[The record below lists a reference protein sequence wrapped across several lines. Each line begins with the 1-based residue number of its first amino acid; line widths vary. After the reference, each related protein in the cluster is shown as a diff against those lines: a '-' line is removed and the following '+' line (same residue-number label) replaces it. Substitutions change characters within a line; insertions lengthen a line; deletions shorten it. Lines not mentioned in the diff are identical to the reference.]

1 MLRTRYRYTTP
12 HINSLCDNFEAFHQ
26 KGPTM
31 EEKLGEKKK
40 NQTQRSPD
48 LTSWTIPPA
57 LRGQNDI
64 FNYDKRIAELK
75 TDVTMFT
82 KKIKE
87 LEKVIRPLETEVNCN
102 QRFCDREIYNIQQFM
117 TRIERKPLDAKILF
131 EKAIKLKQ
139 EISVTLEKMLRERM
153 TLKSEFEKV
162 EYILNKHKC
171 YGDILFKLSPPD
183 WQEAKEAEILKAKNA
198 QKESNPELEET
209 ANSKCVEA
217 AQKSSPGGTL
227 PLESKLSMLKFT
239 ESVVLSDSEG
249 NEKIMDIYFSDPSE
263 VVVLPSELT
272 DQILSLIENATE
284 MDEMLERTLEITTN
298 KMKEDEKKLTMQE
311 NNMKSRTEMEKKRA
325 VVLKKQ
331 VQLHKSLKSQDQDIM
346 LEALGRKVT
355 EVHSCFSE
363 SRLINLAT
371 LEKLCSVE
379 YRMTLLLQQIE
390 YIPADMF
397 QTLWQIRDGEKKS
410 RLQEERLRQER
421 QKQKEKL
428 DKCLKRA
435 LGESKKITGR
445 KLMPRCIPVQK
456 KVQVNVESSA
466 PVEEDPHAEVFKE
479 GCDSIL
485 NTYI

>member
-1 MLRTRYRYTTP
+1 MKCWSGLW
-12 HINSLCDNFEAFHQ
+12 
-26 KGPTM
+26 
-31 EEKLGEKKK
+31 
-40 NQTQRSPD
+40 RSPQIKCENVYA
-48 LTSWTIPPA
+48 S
-57 LRGQNDI
+57 
-64 FNYDKRIAELK
+64 FKR
-75 TDVTMFT
+75 
-82 KKIKE
+82 
-87 LEKVIRPLETEVNCN
+87 
-102 QRFCDREIYNIQQFM
+102 
-117 TRIERKPLDAKILF
+117 
-131 EKAIKLKQ
+131 
-139 EISVTLEKMLRERM
+139 
-153 TLKSEFEKV
+153 
-162 EYILNKHKC
+162 
-171 YGDILFKLSPPD
+171 
-183 WQEAKEAEILKAKNA
+183 
-198 QKESNPELEET
+198 
-209 ANSKCVEA
+209 
-217 AQKSSPGGTL
+217 
-227 PLESKLSMLKFT
+227 
-239 ESVVLSDSEG
+239 
-249 NEKIMDIYFSDPSE
+249 
-263 VVVLPSELT
+263 
-272 DQILSLIENATE
+272 
-284 MDEMLERTLEITTN
+284 
-298 KMKEDEKKLTMQE
+298 KEDEKKLTMQE

-466 PVEEDPHAEVFKE
+466 PVEEDPHAEVFIE